1 MESLTTSNE
10 STASGNG
17 RPEPIGSVS
26 VIAPM
31 FNEADSIEGIAQ
43 DLAAQD
49 YDGPLEIVVADGGS
63 TDGSVERLLR
73 AAERHD
79 LMVEMVDNP
88 DRWVSNGLNR
98 CIEQVTGDLV
108 VRIDCHSRYP
118 ADYLRRCVE
127 ASEETGAD
135 NVGGILIARG
145 RSAGERAAAC
155 AMDSPFGG
163 VLWTRHGTDE
173 RVDTDTVPFGAF
185 RREVFDRIG
194 RFDESLVRNQDDEL
208 NLRLRLAGGR
218 IVLDPAIRVYYT
230 PRGSFA
236 GVFRQYFEYGFWKP
250 AVMRKHRRAASLRS
264 LVPGLFVASLVVL
277 AALSPLLAVARVGL
291 AVELA
296 VYGCRRG
303 RARRS
308 SPSNRRREQWRLL
321 PRVVALFPTFHLA
334 YGIGTLA
341 GWAKELTRRQPTAG
355 TA

>member
-1 MESLTTSNE
+1 M
-10 STASGNG
+10 
-17 RPEPIGSVS
+17 
-26 VIAPM
+26 APM
-31 FNEADSIEGIAQ
+31 FNEAEHIEGLAE

-49 YDGPLEIVVADGGS
+49 YDGAARDRRRGR
-63 TDGSVERLLR
+63 RLDRRFGR
-73 AAERHD
+73 AAAQARASATVSTLE
-79 LMVEMVDNP
+79 VVDNP
-88 DRWVSNGLNR
+88 DALGLATASTGVSSLPR
-98 CIEQVTGDLV
+98 GDLV

-118 ADYLRRCVE
+118 ADYLRRCVA

-173 RVDTDTVPFGAF
+173 RVETDTVPFGAF

-277 AALSPLLAVARVGL
+277 GALSPLLAVARVGL

-296 VYGCRRG
+296 VYVCAALALGVL
-303 RARRS
+303 AVK
-308 SPSNRRREQWRLL
+308 RRREQWRLL